1 MRFNNYL
8 SCSLWRNY
16 WKGLGKPNRFIMAL
30 KFYALCTRN
39 IYALMRHAKYI
50 PKDDLFIIINSQNE
64 EFIAAA
70 EHICKSESIDYAI
83 TESDGTAAT
92 GKNSFLDTF
101 LASENDYAV
110 LVDGDDFITPHGVVT
125 YRLIANMPKPPD
137 AVGITNQIAICRVG
151 VRKIDGELKRF
162 GKPSTRLVVDP
173 DSVQGAK
180 FYPFRI
186 DEGLIEII
194 NATDVKEVKALYSDW
209 VDMCKDYISPDES
222 HIRVTFISKK
232 CAEQVRYNKQF
243 TVGED
248 TLYYLDVKKAAL
260 ENKLTLMH
268 HKEYAP
274 TYVYDQ
280 RVNGVVQS
288 ENKRNRT
295 KGGTLVW
302 LYRLVHEF
310 IRREQLGLMPEGDV
324 PRIRVEYPDGYRP
337 DNSMIPR

>member
-1 MRFNNYL
+1 
-8 SCSLWRNY
+8 
-16 WKGLGKPNRFIMAL
+16 MAL

-70 EHICKSESIDYAI
+70 EHYCKSEGIDYAI

-151 VRKIDGELKRF
+151 IRKIDGESKRF

-173 DSVQGAK
+173 ESVEGAK

-186 DEGLIEII
+186 DDGLMEKIRLG
-194 NATDVKEVKALYSDW
+194 ATEAQRILHTDW
-209 VDMCKDYISPDES
+209 IDICKMYIAPDES
-222 HIRVTFISKK
+222 HIRITFISKK
-232 CAEQVRYNKQF
+232 CAEQIRFNHKF
-243 TVGED
+243 KVGED

-260 ENKLTLMH
+260 ENKLMLMH

-280 RVNGVVQS
+280 RVGGVVSS
-288 ENKRNRT
+288 ENKHNR
-295 KGGTLVW
+295 KRGGTLVW
-302 LYRLVHEF
+302 LYHLVQEF

-324 PRIRVEYPDGYRP
+324 PKIRVEYPDGYRP